1 MVKRARFS
9 TRALPEEKFM
19 SHLSSQ
25 IAESAKKVNRF
36 IEEVV
41 DLEGEPE
48 LLYRAA
54 RHIMDA
60 GGKRLRPFLVLKSC
74 KLVGGREDD
83 AIPTAAALE
92 LLHTFTLLH
101 DDIMDQDEKRRGVP
115 TVHNQWGVP
124 IAIVAGDLL
133 FAKVYEAITKFTDT
147 KRVTPKRVLQV
158 LTEVSEATITICE
171 GQTRDMMFENKGTV
185 SEDEYFEM
193 IKGKTAALFETS
205 ARCGG
210 ILGGANKKQ
219 VECLGEFAC
228 YAGIAFQV
236 IDDVLGL
243 IADEKV
249 LKKPVG
255 SDIREGKRTLIV
267 VYALEKASDSQRKKI
282 LGTLGNKDAS
292 SEEIGETIELIESL
306 GAIDYAKQLAENY
319 IKKAKK
325 ALASF
330 PASEDREDLI
340 SLSDLIFARQH

>member
-1 MVKRARFS
+1 
-9 TRALPEEKFM
+9 M
-19 SHLSSQ
+19 SRLSSQ
-25 IAESAKKVNRF
+25 IAESAEKVNRF
-36 IEEVV
+36 IEKVV

-54 RHIMDA
+54 RHIIDA

-74 KLVGGREDD
+74 RLVGGREED
-83 AIPTAAALE
+83 AMPTAAALE

-133 FAKVYEAITKFTDT
+133 FAKVYEAITKFTD
-147 KRVTPKRVLQV
+147 PKHVAPERILQV
-158 LTEVSEATITICE
+158 LKEISEATTNICE
-171 GQTRDMMFENKGTV
+171 GQTRDMMFESKETV
-185 SEDEYFEM
+185 SENEYFRM
-193 IKGKTAALFETS
+193 IQAKTAALFKVS

-210 ILGGANKKQ
+210 ILGGAKKSQ
-219 VECLGEFAC
+219 VDRLGEFGR

-267 VYALEKASDSQRKKI
+267 VHALENASKNQRKTI
-282 LGTLGNKDAS
+282 LETLGNQAAS
-292 SEEIGETIELIESL
+292 PEQIRETVEMINSL
-306 GAIDYAKQLAENY
+306 GAIDHAKEVAEKY
-319 IKKAKK
+319 IVRARE
-325 ALASF
+325 ALAGF